1 MSSRRIFNDTGTRRY
16 AASGSIATQ
25 PLPGST
31 ASGCATCQRASAPLR
46 ALWSSRS
53 AQTAFLHS
61 RTRSAHWS
69 HGLRSTPSMGRWGR
83 DRTCGRRQ
91 RSGTPLVL
99 FSSTT
104 NCSAAGWTARTRAR
118 SATRHGR
125 RIKPIARCT
134 SQTSLAGGPRGST
147 SRRTELRDVTP
158 QVDASSTSSK

>member
-31 ASGCATCQRASAPLR
+31 ASSCATCQRASAPLR

-91 RSGTPLVL
+91 RSGTPP
-99 FSSTT
+99 T
-104 NCSAAGWTARTRAR
+104 TARPVQSLMPSNR
-118 SATRHGR
+118 RHGATVGQ
-125 RIKPIARCT
+125 PAL
-134 SQTSLAGGPRGST
+134 LA
-147 SRRTELRDVTP
+147 D
-158 QVDASSTSSK
+158 QMQYC